1 MRGVEVLRDV
11 LGDRDLDFCL
21 LFSSL
26 SSVLGGLGFAAYAAA
41 NSYMNGFVR
50 ARRLAGDRRWLSVA
64 WDSWLLEGGA
74 MSQAR
79 EMGLEST
86 VARYSMAP
94 PEGIDAFR
102 RVLSAA
108 AEDPALGPVLVHS
121 TGDLEARIDQWL
133 RPKIPQS
140 KPRAETSRY
149 ARPDLGAAY
158 VPVSNEA
165 ERKIARVFEEVLGID
180 HVGIHDNY
188 FDLGGNSL
196 TALQVVAALQND
208 FAEITPVTIFDA
220 PTVAGLAE
228 LLVSDEDGEKAVDR
242 LRVSMAD
249 TRAPVAAHEGIAIIG
264 MSGRFPG
271 APDVDRFWQNLVTG
285 TEAVSFFSDEE
296 LAEAGVDASLIGNP
310 DYVRA
315 RPVLEDIDL
324 FDAGFFGYSPSEAAL
339 MDPQMRLLL
348 ETAWQALESA
358 AYPAGEI
365 DTKVGVFAGSN
376 ISTYLLGQIGN
387 PEFMKSVDELQAMI
401 SNDRDGLATS
411 VSYKL
416 DLKGPSMTVQT
427 FCSTSAVAVHLACQS
442 LRLGEC
448 GMALAGGVSLR
459 IPAKVGYIYQA
470 GDQASP
476 DGHTRTF
483 DHRAGG
489 TVFGD
494 GVGVLVLKRVGDAL
508 RDGDRI
514 LSVIRG
520 SAVNNDGAGKVGYT
534 APSVDGQAEVVATAL
549 ANAGVEASQISYIE
563 AHGTATVLGDP
574 IEVAALTR
582 AFRLQ
587 TDERGYCA
595 LGSVKTNV
603 GHLDRAAGVTALIK
617 TTLAL
622 SHGQIPPNLHFESPN
637 PKIDFASSP
646 FFVNT
651 ELREWTGNGSPRL
664 AGVNSLGVGGT
675 NAHIV
680 LEEAPEPVPTS
691 PARDHQLLLVSAR
704 SAPSLEAACAR
715 LARHLKAAPDCDL
728 ADVAYTLQVGRKSFA
743 HRRMVVCA
751 DLSDA
756 ARGLSADPK
765 GPGVA
770 TSVQAPATRR
780 VAFLFP
786 GIGDHYVGM
795 AEGLYRDEPVF
806 REEVDRSAAILA
818 THGMPA
824 LLEILYPVGRA
835 AASGSGGGSG
845 GFDLRK
851 MVRGGGGEKDEASIR
866 LNDIG
871 NLHPTLFVVEYAL
884 ARLLMRWGIEPETM
898 LGYSLGEYVA
908 ACISGVF
915 SLEDALGLV
924 VARARWVGELPE
936 GAMLAVPLSEQ
947 EIAPELGPD
956 LDIAALNGAGGVVVS
971 GPTPAIAVLERRLG
985 DREIVSRRL
994 RSTRAFHSRQLD
1006 PVAKQVERLVSEMT
1020 LNPPRIPFVSNVTG
1034 QWITPDE
1041 ATDPGYWARHLC
1053 RTVRFSDCVEELL
1066 SEPDRVLL
1074 EVGPGAGLTS
1084 FVRLHRKC
1092 GPERAP
1098 RVQPT
1103 LRGTFEKRS
1112 DQAYLL
1118 GTLGRLWLCDVSV
1131 GWQGFYG
1138 DQRRRRQAL
1147 PTYPFERERYW
1158 MDAPRPVR
1166 AGPAIPT
1173 AEPALPEVAQSLAD
1187 LVREPDVADWIYAP
1201 VWEPAPR
1208 LSPAEVASGPWWVF
1222 LDRLDPDSFSERL
1235 AGRLEGRGDDVYR
1248 ILPGRDYLREGRM
1261 VIVDPA
1267 RPDHYRRLVR
1277 ELGEE
1282 GGLPS
1287 SVVHLWDLETG
1298 DRSDDALDRTL
1309 DRTLDAGFHS
1319 LIYLAQALGPSIDA
1333 FAAQGGTTVNVNV
1346 VSRGVHPVT
1355 GGETLCPERATVI
1368 GPVTLL
1374 PVEYPS
1380 LSPRHVDIVLDPS
1393 ARGDEDVLLE
1403 RLLEEFDSAVDE
1415 RHVAYRAGERLA
1427 RRFPRHR
1434 LPPAPAAQSA
1444 RFRRGG
1450 VYLITGGLGG
1460 VGMATAEH
1468 LARTLEARLV
1478 LVGRSGLPPREE
1490 WDTILAAGDVRTG
1503 LARQIAK
1510 IRALEEAGVEL
1521 LVLRADVA
1529 DRDSMRSVVVKALER
1544 FGSVHGV
1551 FHAAGV
1557 PGDGLMQHKSASDF
1571 ARVLDPKLRGARVLA
1586 EVLSEVPL
1594 DFLALYSSVTSV
1606 TGGGPGQ
1613 VDYCAA
1619 NAFLDAF
1626 AQAGAA
1632 FAQTGVPA
1640 IPLVVSISWNEW
1652 RWNAWSAGMDG
1663 LPPEVRRFFI
1673 ETRER
1678 LGIDF
1683 ANGMDALERTL
1694 SSGLPHFVVSP
1705 SDFTAVQAMSRDYTL
1720 DLFVDPMRDEAMPSG
1735 SEVGVTAPYHARPE
1749 LAVAYVPPSSDLERR
1764 VARVWGRILGIDE
1777 VGVSDNF
1784 FDLGGNSLIGLRVT
1798 REVGRELDKVVDSL
1812 ALYEA
1817 PTVRDFVRRLQIGG
1831 VDPSV
1836 PRQSR
1841 PVATEDDIAI
1851 VGMAG
1856 RFPRAENVHELWRNL
1871 LDGIEGVTFF
1881 SDQELLDAGVDPALL
1896 KNPDYVRAGGVL
1908 DDIARFDAD
1917 LFDMPADEA
1926 ELLDPQHRLFLESA
1940 WAALEDAG
1948 YDPTRYP
1955 GRVGVFGSSHLS
1967 TYLLQFAGVDLNN
1980 GTYRRLVGQ
1989 GNSTDSL
1996 TTRVSYKLNLR
2007 GPSISVQSYSSSSG
2021 VAAHL
2026 ACESLQ
2032 RGHCDMALAGGVQ
2045 VTVPHRVGYLHEP
2058 GAVDSPDGHTRSFD
2072 AQGQGALYGN
2082 GVAILVLK
2090 RLPDA
2095 LGDGDHIYS
2104 VIRGSAIN
2112 NDGSGKI
2119 AYTAPSIDA
2128 VAEVVVEALDRAGVS
2143 PKSISYVE
2151 AHGTATGVGDA
2162 IEVAALTKA
2171 FQADTGTG
2179 GETQYCALGS
2189 VKSNL
2194 GHLVIAA
2201 GATASI
2207 KTSLSLKHG
2216 EIPPNLH
2223 YNEPNPRLSLEDSP
2237 FFVEKERAKWGG
2249 NSQPRRAGVNIQGV
2263 GGTNVH
2269 FILEEPPVVEAA
2281 EPAFRPLHLLVL
2293 SANSVRALDTM
2304 SDRLAARLGDPSESL
2319 QIADVCATLQRGR
2332 QLLPHRRFMVCSD
2345 RADAVSCL
2353 HARDADRV
2361 SSHHEPDGPR
2371 PVYFVFPD
2379 GGAWRPGMGRDLY
2392 DQEPE
2397 YRAVVDACCRELQ
2410 PFLGYDLR
2418 DFLLSPSEQAD
2429 AVRDAAWQ
2437 DRNQAA
2443 VFVIEYALARQWM
2456 AWGVKPRMLFGEGAG
2471 EYVAACLAGV
2481 FSLADAL
2488 ALVVVRGRAIAD
2500 PEDEAVLEGL
2510 RPRIV
2515 EALKGA
2521 GDLPWVSAV
2530 TGSEIQPEQ
2539 ALDPEYWISQA
2550 KDSTRFSEDLQT
2562 VLAEPRA
2569 VLLEVGPGHGRAGEE
2584 SAGALTEPLGLCSL
2598 VEPSGGG
2605 SEFATVL
2612 ETLGS
2617 LWQRGA
2623 EIDWE
2628 AYHQY
2633 ERRQRVP
2640 LPAYPFEGAHHWIGT
2655 RGSAQKTRPDMDN
2668 GDEQPVG

>member
-1 MRGVEVLRDV
+1 
-11 LGDRDLDFCL
+11 
-21 LFSSL
+21 
-26 SSVLGGLGFAAYAAA
+26 
-41 NSYMNGFVR
+41 
-50 ARRLAGDRRWLSVA
+50 
-64 WDSWLLEGGA
+64 
-74 MSQAR
+74 
-79 EMGLEST
+79 MGLEST
-86 VARYSMAP
+86 VARYSMTP
-94 PEGIDAFR
+94 SEGVDAFT

-108 AEDPALGPVLVHS
+108 AEDSSLGPVLVHS
-121 TGDLEARIDQWL
+121 TGDLETRIDQWL
-133 RPKIPQS
+133 RPKIQQPKS
-140 KPRAETSRY
+140 RAETSRY

-165 ERKIARVFEEVLGID
+165 ERKIARAFEEVLGID
-180 HVGIHDNY
+180 QVGIHDNY

-196 TALQVVAALQND
+196 TALQVVVALGND
-208 FAEITPVTIFDA
+208 FADAQITPVTIFEA
-220 PTVAGLAE
+220 PTVAGLAK
-228 LLVSDEDGEKAVDR
+228 LLVSDDDAVDR
-242 LRVSMAD
+242 LRVSMSD
-249 TRAPVAAHEGIAIIG
+249 TATPMAAYEGIAIIG

-271 APDVDRFWQNLVTG
+271 APDIDRFWHNLVTG

-296 LAEAGVDASLIGNP
+296 LADAGVDRSLIENP

-315 RPVLEDIDL
+315 RPVLEDIDM

-358 AYPAGEI
+358 GYPSGEI
-365 DTKVGVFAGSN
+365 ATKVGVFAGSN
-376 ISTYLLGQIGN
+376 ISTYLLRRIGD
-387 PEFMKSVDELQAMI
+387 PEFVRSVDEFEAMI
-401 SNDRDGLATS
+401 ANDRDTLATS

-416 DLKGPSMTVQT
+416 DLKGPSLTVQT

-442 LRLGEC
+442 LRQGEC

-459 IPAKVGYIYQA
+459 TPSKVGYLYQA
-470 GDQASP
+470 GDQVSP

-494 GVGVLVLKRVGDAL
+494 GVGMVVLKRVGDAQ
-508 RDGDRI
+508 RDGDTI

-520 SAVNNDGAGKVGYT
+520 SAVNNDGSGKAGYT

-549 ANAGVEASQISYIE
+549 ANAGVEASEISYVE

-622 SHGQIPPNLHFESPN
+622 NHGRIPPNLHFESPN
-637 PKIDFASSP
+637 PKIDFESSP
-646 FFVNT
+646 FFVNA

-675 NAHIV
+675 NARIV
-680 LEEAPEPVPTS
+680 LEEAPEAGSTS
-691 PARDHQLLLVSAR
+691 PAREHQLLLVSAR
-704 SAPSLEAACAR
+704 SAHSLEAACAR
-715 LARHLKAAPDCDL
+715 LARHLEAEPDCDL

-756 ARGLSADPK
+756 VSGLSADGK

-770 TSVQAPATRR
+770 TSVQVPASRR

-818 THGMPA
+818 TRGRPD
-824 LLEILYPVGRA
+824 LLEVLYPVGRA
-835 AASGSGGGSG
+835 AASGDGLG
-845 GFDLRK
+845 GFDFRK
-851 MVRGGGGEKDEASIR
+851 MVRGGGAKEDAASIR
-866 LNDIG
+866 LNKIG
-871 NLHPTLFVVEYAL
+871 NLHPALFVVEYAL
-884 ARLLMRWGIEPETM
+884 ARLLMSWGIEPETM

-915 SLEDALGLV
+915 SLEDALRLV
-924 VARARWVGELPE
+924 VARARWVDELPD
-936 GAMLAVPLSEQ
+936 GAMLAVPLSEE
-947 EIAPELGPD
+947 EITPELGPD

-971 GPTPAIAVLERRLG
+971 GPTRAIAALERRL
-985 DREIVSRRL
+985 DEREIVSRRL
-994 RSTRAFHSRQLD
+994 RSSRAFHSRQLD
-1006 PVAKQVERLVSEMT
+1006 PIAEKVDRLLSKMT

-1034 QWITPDE
+1034 QWITPAE

-1074 EVGPGAGLTS
+1074 EVGPGQGLTS

-1092 GPERAP
+1092 GPDRAL

-1103 LRGTFEKRS
+1103 VRGPFEKRA

-1118 GTLGRLWLCDVSV
+1118 GALGRLWLCGVSI
-1131 GWQGFYG
+1131 GWQGFHG
-1138 DQRRRRQAL
+1138 DQRRRRQPL
-1147 PTYPFERERYW
+1147 PTYPFERQRYW
-1158 MDAPRPVR
+1158 LDAPPPVR
-1166 AGPAIPT
+1166 TLPKIPAD
-1173 AEPALPEVAQSLAD
+1173 ESALPEVARSLEK

-1201 VWEPAPR
+1201 VWEPAPASS
-1208 LSPAEVASGPWWVF
+1208 LEDGVSGPWWVF
-1222 LDRLDPDSFSERL
+1222 LDRPGPDSFSECL
-1235 AGRLEGRGDDVYR
+1235 TARLEARGDDVYR
-1248 ILPGRDYLREGRM
+1248 ISPGRDYLREGRM
-1261 VIVDPA
+1261 VTIDPA
-1267 RPDHYRRLVR
+1267 RPDHYRKLVR
-1277 ELGEE
+1277 ELAEE
-1282 GGLPS
+1282 GRLPS
-1287 SVVHLWDLETG
+1287 GVVHLWDLETE
-1298 DRSDDALDRTL
+1298 DRSDDAL

-1319 LIYLAQALGPSIDA
+1319 LIYLAQALGPRIDA
-1333 FAAQGGTTVNVNV
+1333 LASRGGMTVNVNV
-1346 VSRGVHPVT
+1346 VSQGVHPVT
-1355 GGETLCPERATVI
+1355 GAETLRPERATVI
-1368 GPVTLL
+1368 GPVNLL

-1380 LSPRHVDIVLDPS
+1380 LSTRHVDIVLDPS
-1393 ARGDEDVLLE
+1393 AREGEDALLGC
-1403 RLLEEFDSAVDE
+1403 LLEEFDLAVDE
-1415 RHVAYRAGERLA
+1415 RLVAYRDGERLA
-1427 RRFPRHR
+1427 RRFPRHP
-1434 LPPAPAAQSA
+1434 LPPAPAGKSA

-1460 VGMATAEH
+1460 LGMATAEH

-1490 WDTILAAGDVRTG
+1490 WDRILAAGDDRTG

-1510 IRALEEAGVEL
+1510 IRVLEEAGVEV
-1521 LVLRADVA
+1521 LVLKADVA
-1529 DRDSMRSVVVKALER
+1529 DRDSMRVVVAEVMDR
-1544 FGSVHGV
+1544 FGSLHGV

-1571 ARVLDPKLRGARVLA
+1571 ARVLDPKLRGARALA

-1626 AQAGAA
+1626 AQAGTSGA
-1632 FAQTGVPA
+1632 PC
-1640 IPLVVSISWNEW
+1640 VVSISWNEW
-1652 RWNAWSAGMDG
+1652 RWNAWTAGMEG
-1663 LPPEVRRFFI
+1663 LPPAVRRFFT

-1683 ANGMDALERTL
+1683 AGGMDALERTL
-1694 SSGLPHFVVSP
+1694 SSDLPYFVVSP
-1705 SDFTAVQAMSRDYTL
+1705 PDFAAMQDMTRHYTV
-1720 DLFVDPMRDEAMPSG
+1720 DLFVDQTRDEARPSG
-1735 SEVGVTAPYHARPE
+1735 SEVGVTAQHHSRPE
-1749 LAVAYVPPSSDLERR
+1749 LAVAYVPPSTDLERR
-1764 VARVWGRILGIDE
+1764 VARIWGRILGIDE

-1798 REVGRELDKVVDSL
+1798 RELQRELDQVVDSL

-1817 PTVRDFVRRLQIGG
+1817 PTVGDFARRMQIGS
-1831 VDPSV
+1831 VEQPSV
-1836 PRQSR
+1836 TRQRR
-1841 PVATEDDIAI
+1841 PVDAEDDIAI

-1856 RFPRAENVHELWRNL
+1856 RFPRAESVDELWRNL
-1871 LDGIEGVTFF
+1871 LAGREGVTFF

-1896 KNPDYVRAGGVL
+1896 KDPNYVRAGGVL

-1917 LFDMPADEA
+1917 LFDVPADEA
-1926 ELLDPQHRLFLESA
+1926 ELLDPQHRLFLENS

-1955 GRVGVFGSSHLS
+1955 GRVGVFGASHLS
-1967 TYLLQFAGVDLNN
+1967 TYLLQFGEMDLNN

-2007 GPSISVQSYSSSSG
+2007 GPSVSVQSYSSSSG

-2032 RGHCDMALAGGVQ
+2032 RGHCEMALAGGVQ

-2095 LGDGDHIYS
+2095 LVDGDHIYS

-2128 VAEVVVEALDRAGVS
+2128 VAEVVGEALDRAGVS

-2171 FQADTGTG
+2171 FQADTDTG

-2201 GATASI
+2201 GATALI

-2223 YNEPNPRLSLEDSP
+2223 YNDPNPRLSLEDSP
-2237 FFVEKERAKWGG
+2237 FFVEKERATWGG
-2249 NSQPRRAGVNIQGV
+2249 NGLPRRAGVNIQGV

-2281 EPAFRPLHLLVL
+2281 EPASRPLHLLVL
-2293 SANSVRALDTM
+2293 SANSVRALEAMT
-2304 SDRLAARLGDPSESL
+2304 DRLAVRLGAASESL

-2332 QLLPHRRFMVCSD
+2332 QVLPHRRFMVCSD
-2345 RADAVSCL
+2345 CADAVSCL
-2353 HARDADRV
+2353 EARDADRV

-2371 PVYFVFPD
+2371 PVCFLLSD
-2379 GGAWRPGMGRDLY
+2379 RGAWHPGMGRDLY

-2397 YRAVVDACCRELQ
+2397 FRSQVDACCRELR
-2410 PFLGYDLR
+2410 PFLGCDFR
-2418 DFLLSPSEQAD
+2418 DFLFSPSEQD
-2429 AVRDAAWQ
+2429 DAAGQ
-2437 DRNQAA
+2437 DRTQSAL
-2443 VFVIEYALARQWM
+2443 FVIEYALARQWM
-2456 AWGVKPRMLFGEGAG
+2456 AWGVKPRMLFAEGVG
-2471 EYVAACLAGV
+2471 EYVAACLSGV

-2488 ALVVVRGRAIAD
+2488 ALVVARGRAIAD
-2500 PEDEAVLEGL
+2500 PEDGAALRSR

-2515 EALKGA
+2515 AALKGA
-2521 GDLPWVSAV
+2521 PDSTWISAF
-2530 TGSEIQPEQ
+2530 TGSEIQPDQ

-2550 KDSTRFSEDLQT
+2550 KDPKRFGEDLQT
-2562 VLAEPRA
+2562 ILAEPRT
-2569 VLLEVGPGHGRAGEE
+2569 VFLEVGPGNGHVGEE
-2584 SAGALTEPLGLCSL
+2584 AAGVLAEPPRLSSL
-2598 VEPSGGG
+2598 VETSGGE

-2612 ETLGS
+2612 ETLGR

-2628 AYHQY
+2628 AYHQH
-2633 ERRQRVP
+2633 ERRLRVS
-2640 LPAYPFEGAHHWIGT
+2640 LPVYPFEGGNHWVGA
-2655 RGSAQKTRPDMDN
+2655 RSSSKRTRPDTDN
-2668 GDEQPVG
+2668 GS